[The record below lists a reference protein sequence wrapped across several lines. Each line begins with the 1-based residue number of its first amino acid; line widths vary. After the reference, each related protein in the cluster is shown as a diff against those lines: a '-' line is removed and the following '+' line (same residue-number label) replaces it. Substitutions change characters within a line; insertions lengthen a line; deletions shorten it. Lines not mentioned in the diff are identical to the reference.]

1 MKKKHHIEK
10 IMTQKTEIKRD
21 EAAEL
26 AAFEADK
33 KRREEA
39 GVPYKIAEQ
48 LARRQV
54 SIDAARKAAKLE
66 KNGKESK

>member
-1 MKKKHHIEK
+1 
-10 IMTQKTEIKRD
+10 MTQKTEIKRD
-21 EAAEL
+21 ESAER

-48 LARRQV
+48 LARRQ
-54 SIDAARKAAKLE
+54 IELDAARKAAKTE